1 MTPTGPA
8 YGRDRRRRL
17 SASDAAELYARA
29 EGRCQRCGVVLE
41 SDWHQAHLVA
51 YTNGGATSL
60 AAMQAWCRS
69 CNLRQ
74 GSTNVIDPSLPRPR
88 QWQGQALDAILER
101 IWRTGTATL
110 HAAPGAGKTVFAGLV
125 FRRLVDAGLV
135 ERMVVVVPNR
145 ALLRQW
151 AEALANLSIHLDYEP
166 RDGFLE
172 LPQTAGTVVTYQ
184 GLAGSAA
191 GQIQRMRDAATLFV
205 LDEVHHVGD
214 QKAWGDAVSKIVGSA
229 SAPDGI
235 HPAGVLNMTGT
246 LFRST
251 GAARIATVN
260 YEQIVTEDGIAK
272 FQAVADF
279 SVKAS
284 ELIGVELR
292 RPDLYAYSGQVELVD
307 VKNEKIIAGDIADL
321 EAGSQTNTAI
331 REGFKRAVLVNAFAT
346 EAFKLLTQ
354 QLATIDNRE
363 PLKLLWV
370 ADDQNS
376 ARLAADEIN
385 KVAGRDFARLIIS
398 EEKGALGKLREAAHD
413 PKPCAIVAVRMVTE
427 GFDCPQV
434 SVIAYASAVT
444 AVLTLAQTMA
454 RAMRVT
460 GTERSDRMMLPA
472 QILIPDNP
480 ALRRAFAEALIGQFH
495 ILEVPDEEPQP
506 TPGDGNRPDLDGVLR
521 LPRYQLTEMSTLD
534 LHSATVLGEDDGTVL
549 RDELDAAI
557 AVCLDLAIPEVFAP
571 RVAVAARKMGSRLPL
586 YTRREEV
593 TTAATGLQERPADPR
608 AMNKVY
614 RARIASLSGWMK
626 HHTDHD
632 ARYETIGV
640 FQGQANAAA
649 GLATV
654 RGRDNASAAQLAE
667 VEDWMLAR
675 VREHCSTHGCT
686 LPRPAREDQP

>member
-1 MTPTGPA
+1 MTGPG

-17 SASDAAELYARA
+17 SASEAAELYARA
-29 EGRCQRCGVVLE
+29 NGLCQRCGLPLE

-60 AAMQAWCRS
+60 AAMEAWCRS

-74 GSTNVIDPSLPRPR
+74 GSENVADPSLPKPR
-88 QWQGQALDAILER
+88 EWQGQALDAVLER
-101 IWRTGTATL
+101 IWHTGTATL

-151 AEALANLSIHLDYEP
+151 AEALAGLSIHLDYEP

-172 LPQTAGTVVTYQ
+172 MQQTVGSVVTYQ

-205 LDEVHHVGD
+205 LDEVHHVAD
-214 QKAWGDAVSKIVGSA
+214 QKAWGEAVRRIVGSA
-229 SAPDGI
+229 SSPEGV

-246 LFRST
+246 LFRSSGT
-251 GAARIATVN
+251 AQIATVS
-260 YEQIVTEDGIAK
+260 YEQITDESGVAK

-307 VKNEKIIAGDIADL
+307 VKNERILAGDIADL
-321 EAGSQTNTAI
+321 EAGPQTNTAV
-331 REGFKRAVLVNAFAT
+331 REGFRRPALVNAFAG
-346 EAFKLLTQ
+346 EAMKLLSQ

-370 ADDQNS
+370 AEDQQS

-398 EEKGALGKLREAAHD
+398 DEKGALGKLREASRD
-413 PKPCAIVAVRMVTE
+413 PNPCAIVAVRMVTE

-434 SVIAYASAVT
+434 SVIAYSSATT
-444 AVLTLAQTMA
+444 AVLFLAQTMA

-460 GTERSDRMMLPA
+460 QTERSDRLMLPA

-480 ALRRAFAEALIGQFH
+480 TLRRAFAEALIGQFH
-495 ILEVPDEEPQP
+495 ILEVPDETTLVPERERS
-506 TPGDGNRPDLDGVLR
+506 GVDAAGVLR

-549 RDELDAAI
+549 RNELDAAI
-557 AVCLDLAIPEVFAP
+557 AVCLDLAIPEVYAP
-571 RVAVAARKMGSRLPL
+571 RVAVAARKMGPRLPL
-586 YTRREEV
+586 YTR
-593 TTAATGLQERPADPR
+593 TASPAESVGVQERPADPR

-614 RARIASLSGWMK
+614 RARITGLSGWMK
-626 HHTDHD
+626 HHVEHD
-632 ARYETIGV
+632 PRYDTIGV
-640 FQGQANAAA
+640 FQGQANSAA
-649 GLATV
+649 GLAAV
-654 RGRDNASAAQLAE
+654 GGRTNATAAQLAE
-667 VEDWMLAR
+667 VEAWMLHR
-675 VREHCSTHGCT
+675 VREHCTTHGCT
-686 LPRPAREDQP
+686 LPRPAREDQS